1 MAKLVGKV
9 TKFGHKGYGFI
20 EGEDGEAY
28 FAHQKNIIGGA
39 RLRVKEVVSFEPQES
54 DKGKV
59 ATNIVSKSKSK
70 NSNKG
75 NNANLLLSLSF
86 VLHAITIYAVFF
98 K

>member
-28 FAHQKNIIGGA
+28 FAHQKNINGA
-39 RLRVKEVVSFEPQES
+39 SRLRVGTVVSFEPQDS

-59 ATNIVSKSKSK
+59 AVNITAKSKPKNNSNGSNTNI
-70 NSNKG
+70 
-75 NNANLLLSLSF
+75 LLTISF
-86 VLHAITIYAVFF
+86 ILHAITIYAVFF